1 MTDVAVLVVGSGSA
15 GMAAALSA
23 REDGAPSVLVA
34 EAEAEGV
41 VGGSSR
47 LSGGL
52 IIGAGTR
59 YQRAFGID
67 DGPDLRY
74 KQHVPGSSKKQSP
87 HWR

>member
-34 EAEAEGV
+34 EAEGV

-52 IIGAGTR
+52 IMGAGTR
-59 YQRAFGID
+59 YQRALGIE